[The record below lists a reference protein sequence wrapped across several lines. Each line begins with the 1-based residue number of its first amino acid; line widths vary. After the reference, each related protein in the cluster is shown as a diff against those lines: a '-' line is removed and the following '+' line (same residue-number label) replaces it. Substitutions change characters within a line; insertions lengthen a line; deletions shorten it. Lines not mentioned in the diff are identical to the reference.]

1 MFENTHLKSSVHT
14 CSHAGGSMQEAIALA
29 DGDVLHIKQAG
40 WGIFNLDAEDN
51 AVAVPRVLEKL
62 QGKLESIMK
71 GKYDH
76 FMQKEIFE
84 QPESI
89 HATMLGRVKR
99 VCYQHLQ

>member
-1 MFENTHLKSSVHT
+1 
-14 CSHAGGSMQEAIALA
+14 MQEAIALA

-40 WGIFNLDAEDN
+40 WGVFNLDAEDN

-89 HATMLGRVKR
+89 HTTMLGRVKR
-99 VCYQHLQ
+99 VCIPYACALP

>member
-1 MFENTHLKSSVHT
+1 MTDIFHITGTWIV
-14 CSHAGGSMQEAIALA
+14 QEAIALA
-29 DGDVLHIKQAG
+29 DGDVLHIKQGG
-40 WGIFNLDAEDN
+40 WGIFNLDADDN
-51 AVAVPRVLEKL
+51 AIAVPRVLEKL

-99 VCYQHLQ
+99 VCHNNCC

>member
-1 MFENTHLKSSVHT
+1 
-14 CSHAGGSMQEAIALA
+14 MQEAIALA

-99 VCYQHLQ
+99 VCTLPWHTRGFLIYPCL

>member
-1 MFENTHLKSSVHT
+1 
-14 CSHAGGSMQEAIALA
+14 MQEALALA
-29 DGDVLHIKQAG
+29 DGDVLHIKKAG
-40 WGIFNLDAEDN
+40 WGVFNLDADDN

-84 QPESI
+84 QPDSI

-99 VCYQHLQ
+99 VQRHSQLACRCDVSLYHDIILIRDV